1 MTDFVFFWRNGETS
15 FLSQWKTSPY
25 ILDGTCF
32 CSVEQGLMFEKAM
45 MFRDAEASADIL
57 KTKNPKVIK
66 SIGRKVKNFDEK
78 RWQEVRENISLRHN
92 LAKFEQNSDLG
103 LKLLST
109 GDKIL
114 AEASPYDQIWGIG
127 LSESDPRARN
137 TELWRGE
144 NILGKVL
151 MKTRALLRS

>member
-25 ILDGTCF
+25 ILDGICF

-92 LAKFEQNSDLG
+92 LAKFEQNADLG

-127 LSESDPRARN
+127 LSENDPRARN
-137 TELWRGE
+137 VESWRGE

-151 MKTRALLRS
+151 MKTRALLRP